1 MSSSLLTLLLLPL
14 SFPFLFLLPTS
25 SLLSSQE
32 ALLPGVFSLLKLC
45 TDNDLAFVKA
55 SLDTAARESL
65 QALVAEYLKF
75 YKFSGRV

>member
-14 SFPFLFLLPTS
+14 SFPFLLLPTS

-32 ALLPGVFSLLKLC
+32 TLLPGVFSLLKLC
-45 TDNDLAFVKA
+45 TDHDLAFVKA